1 MQCPKCKH
9 PELEEG
15 MLNNHLSVKWCPNC
29 YGIWMPSKEYQGW
42 QEYQRQWPSK
52 SQPKGTVSPD
62 FAPSPYDAKAAMCP
76 DDGQY
81 LSRARIP
88 FTKTPVYVERCSVCG
103 GIWCDSGEWE
113 ILESMGLHAQIEQ
126 LFSSAWQAKA
136 RLEELAQ
143 RERQGII
150 DKLGEELSQYVFA
163 LAEVLEDHPNGD
175 FAASYILR
183 RFESKRKG
191 IRANG

>member
-1 MQCPKCKH
+1 
-9 PELEEG
+9 
-15 MLNNHLSVKWCPNC
+15 MLNNHLAVKWCPNC

-52 SQPKGTVSPD
+52 SQPKGAASPD
-62 FAPSPYDAKAAMCP
+62 FAPSPYDAKAGMCP

-88 FTKTPVYVERCSVCG
+88 FTKIPVYVERCSVCG

-113 ILESMGLHAQIEQ
+113 ILESMGLNSQIEQ

-136 RLEELAQ
+136 RLDELAQ

-191 IRANG
+191 IQAK